1 MTGELDSG
9 DILGSLGIEL
19 RRDSDGLAIAG
30 DGMVVRADFKRL
42 LPRVRR
48 GRLQG
53 ELLVRA
59 ARVKGVE
66 DPVALDATAGLGEDS
81 FLLAAAGFTVEMYER
96 DRVIAALLR
105 DGLERAAED
114 SELACIVRRMHLHE
128 EDGAAALEAIGDGC
142 WETSDGRETPDVVYL
157 DPMFP
162 ERQKSAAVK
171 KKLQLLQRLEEPCS
185 DEDAALLLDAAISAR
200 PRKVVVKRPAKGAYL
215 AGMKPAY
222 SVEGKAVRFDCI
234 VPANIPSSTGPR

>member
-1 MTGELDSG
+1 MAGELDSNG
-9 DILGSLGIEL
+9 ILEGCGVSLQ
-19 RRDSDGLAIAG
+19 RDADGLAIVG
-30 DGMVVRADFKRL
+30 DGMVVRADFKCL

-48 GRLQG
+48 RRLQG

-59 ARVKGVE
+59 ARVKGVK

-96 DRVIAALLR
+96 DSVIAALLR
-105 DGLERAAED
+105 DGLERAAAEP
-114 SELACIVRRMHLHE
+114 ELAIIVGRMHLHE
-128 EDGAAALEAIGDGC
+128 ADSLAALGVLGDGNG
-142 WETSDGRETPDVVYL
+142 ETPDGTRAPDVVYL

-171 KKLQLLQRLEEPCS
+171 KKLQLLQRLENPCS
-185 DEDAALLLDAAISAR
+185 DEEADLLVRAAVAAR
-200 PRKVVVKRPAKGAYL
+200 PRKVIVKRPAKGPYL

-222 SVEGKAVRFDCI
+222 SIEGKAVRFDCI
-234 VPANIPSSTGPR
+234 VPANIPSSSGSR